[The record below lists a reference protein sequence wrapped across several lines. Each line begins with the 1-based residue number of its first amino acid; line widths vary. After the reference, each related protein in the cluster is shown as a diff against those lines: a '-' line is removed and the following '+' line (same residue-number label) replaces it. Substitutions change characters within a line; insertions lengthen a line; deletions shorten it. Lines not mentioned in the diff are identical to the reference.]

1 MIIAIDG
8 GAATGKTTIAK
19 ILSKK
24 INFIHLNSGLL
35 YRGITFILTEN
46 DLLNKN
52 DNFYLKFLNKM
63 NFKVS
68 GAKFNIINYNNFD
81 ITPKLHDK
89 HITENIKFISNNIII
104 RKYITDLQRKISN
117 NINIVC
123 EGRDIGTVVFPF
135 AKYKFFLNA
144 DINIRVERRYKQ
156 YLNNNIT
163 IEKKEIK
170 QMLLD
175 RDYNDSNRK
184 VSPLKKAEDSIVL
197 DTSNRSVEEQI
208 DIIVEKINKG

>member
-52 DNFYLKFLNKM
+52 DDFYLKFLNKM

-208 DIIVEKINKG
+208 DIIVDKINKG